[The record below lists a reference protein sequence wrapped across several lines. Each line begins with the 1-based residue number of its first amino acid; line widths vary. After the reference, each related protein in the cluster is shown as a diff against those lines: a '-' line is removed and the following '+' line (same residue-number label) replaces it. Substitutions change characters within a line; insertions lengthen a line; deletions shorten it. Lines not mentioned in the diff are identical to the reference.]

1 MKTNRHTLRAI
12 CFSALIL
19 SIALSALFRLYSP
32 RSYDGWIIAG
42 ALIAIYAFAVSHGPY
57 VGERTALAYRRKVL
71 RLSRGRRRR
80 IFWTLGIVSL
90 GASLGALLAF
100 LQPGRGD
107 WGWTLYLLAI
117 VLLLAGIA
125 SLGNFGSL
133 RGIQSMLRAV
143 KLRGLSHWVLLA
155 LLLIAAW
162 GVRVWQNGSL
172 PFELWF
178 DEARLG
184 VVARRILT
192 EPSYRPFFIEY
203 MDRPAQHAM
212 LTALSFGI
220 FGANI
225 SSLRLV
231 LALFGVLNVLMAY
244 LLFGRWLGRVGG
256 LVAAAVVLSMR
267 YELTF
272 SRIAFDANTTPFF
285 MLLTLFFLDR
295 GFHRRRASDFT
306 LAGLAIG
313 LGLSFYAPLRLFVL
327 FLLALGLIGCA
338 VVVVRKRSIAPLRAL
353 QLHILCMLFG
363 FLTTGG
369 PLLEFAATSPDVH
382 FSRNQSVSIFNSH
395 TEPVVA
401 HAVLN
406 STFKHL
412 GMFNYQG
419 DRNGRHNLPYAPM
432 LDPLSGFLFLL
443 GVGLAARDVRG
454 RPNLLMLGLFAVMLQ
469 AGIWSTEGDAPSAVR
484 SIGVLPSLV
493 YFIALALVTLHR
505 DAVQWLKSW
514 DARQATKYVPAAI
527 YPRLKAFPSFALIAV
542 LLMIALLNLDT
553 YFNRQMVDVAIW
565 MTHSID
571 DTWIGNEMNRLAATY
586 DIALAADLSTS
597 PTIQFLAPG
606 VSPVRIWQYDDQLP
620 LEPRGTRPVA
630 ILLNSTMASTVADA
644 RRIYPAAVITEL
656 RPPGGG
662 EPIAYEILL
671 DR

>member
-1 MKTNRHTLRAI
+1 MKTNRHTLRAV
-12 CFSALIL
+12 CFGALIL
-19 SIALSALFRLYSP
+19 IIALSALSRLNSP

-42 ALIAIYAFAVSHGPY
+42 ALIAIYVFAVSHGLYAAAATHAAHLPTP
-57 VGERTALAYRRKVL
+57 VDPLT
-71 RLSRGRRRR
+71 RRRR
-80 IFWTLGIVSL
+80 LCWTFGIVSF
-90 GASLGALLAF
+90 GSSLGALLAF

-107 WGWTLYLLAI
+107 WGWTLHLLAI
-117 VLLLAGIA
+117 ALLLAGIA
-125 SLGNFGSL
+125 SLGTFGSL
-133 RGIQSMLRAV
+133 RGIQSMRRAV
-143 KLRGLSHWVLLA
+143 ELRGLSHWALLG

-172 PFELWF
+172 PPGLWF
-178 DEARLG
+178 DEARLA

-244 LLFGRWLGRVGG
+244 LLFGRWLGRLGG

-306 LAGLAIG
+306 LAGLALG
-313 LGLSFYAPLRLFVL
+313 LGLSFYAPLRLFAL
-327 FLLALGLIGCA
+327 CLLALGLLGCA
-338 VVVVRKRSIAPLRAL
+338 VVVVRKRSFAPLRAL
-353 QLHILCMLFG
+353 RLPMLCLLFG
-363 FLTTGG
+363 FLTSAG
-369 PLLEFAATSPDVH
+369 PLLEFATTSPDVY
-382 FSRNQSVSIFNSH
+382 FSRNQSVSILNQH
-395 TEPVVA
+395 AEPVLA
-401 HAVLN
+401 LAVLN
-406 STFKHL
+406 STFRHL

-419 DRNGRHNLPYAPM
+419 DRNARHNLPYAPM

-443 GVGLAARDVRG
+443 GLGLAVRDVRYL
-454 RPNLLMLGLFAVMLQ
+454 PNILMLGLFAAMLQ
-469 AGIWSTEGDAPSAVR
+469 AGIWSTEWDAPQAVR
-484 SIGVLPSLV
+484 SIGVMPSLI
-493 YFIALALVTLHR
+493 YFIALALVTLHKDVVR
-505 DAVQWLKSW
+505 WLESWAVRR
-514 DARQATKYVPAAI
+514 AAGRAPAAI
-527 YPRLKAFPSFALIAV
+527 VPRLKALPSFALVAV
-542 LLMIALLNLDT
+542 LLMVSLLNLYT
-553 YFNRQMVDVAIW
+553 YFNRQALDLAVW
-565 MTHSID
+565 MAHSPD
-571 DTWIGNEMNRLAATY
+571 DTWMGNEMNRLAATY
-586 DIALAADLSTS
+586 DIVLAADLSTS

-606 VSPVRIWQYDDQLP
+606 VTPVRIWQYDDHLP

-630 ILLNSTMASTVADA
+630 ILLNSTMVTTVAEA
-644 RRIYPAAVITEL
+644 RRIYPQAIISEL

>member
-12 CFSALIL
+12 CFGALIL
-19 SIALSALFRLYSP
+19 IIALSALFRLYSP

-42 ALIAIYAFAVSHGPY
+42 ALIAIYVFAVSHGPY
-57 VGERTALAYRRKVL
+57 AGEGTALAYRRKIL

-80 IFWTLGIVSL
+80 MFWTLGIVSL
-90 GASLGALLAF
+90 GSSLGALLAF

-107 WGWTLYLLAI
+107 WGWTLHLLAI
-117 VLLLAGIA
+117 VLLLAGVA

-133 RGIQSMLRAV
+133 RGIPSMLRAV
-143 KLRGLSHWVLLA
+143 RLRGLSHWVLLA

-162 GVRVWQNGSL
+162 AVRVWQNGSL
-172 PFELWF
+172 PPGLWF
-178 DEARLG
+178 DEARLA

-192 EPSYRPFFIEY
+192 DPSYCPFFIEY

-244 LLFGRWLGRVGG
+244 LLFGRWLGRLGG
-256 LVAAAVVLSMR
+256 LVAAAVVVSMR

-306 LAGLAIG
+306 LAGLTIG
-313 LGLSFYAPLRLFVL
+313 LGLSFYAPLRLFAL
-327 FLLALGLIGCA
+327 YLLALGLLACA
-338 VVVVRKRSIAPLRAL
+338 LVVVRKRSFAPLRAL
-353 QLHILCMLFG
+353 RLHMLCFLFG
-363 FLTTGG
+363 FLTSAG
-369 PLLEFAATSPDVH
+369 PLLEFAATSPDIY
-382 FSRNQSVSIFNSH
+382 FSRNQSVSILNERA
-395 TEPVVA
+395 EPVLA
-401 HAVLN
+401 LAVLN
-406 STFKHL
+406 STFRHL

-419 DRNGRHNLPYAPM
+419 DRNARHNLPYAPM

-443 GVGLAARDVRG
+443 GLGLAARDFRH
-454 RPNLLMLGLFAVMLQ
+454 RPGILMLGLFAVMLQ
-469 AGIWSTEGDAPSAVR
+469 AGIWSTEWDAPQAVR
-484 SIGVLPSLV
+484 SIGVMPSLI
-493 YFIALALVTLHR
+493 YFITLALVTLHKDVVR
-505 DAVQWLKSW
+505 WLESSAV
-514 DARQATKYVPAAI
+514 RHAAI
-527 YPRLKAFPSFALIAV
+527 YPRLKTLPSFALVAV

-553 YFNRQMVDVAIW
+553 YFNRQAVDVAVW
-565 MTHSID
+565 MAYSPD
-571 DTWIGNEMNRLAATY
+571 DTWTSSEMNRLAATY
-586 DIALAADLSTS
+586 DIVLAADLSTS

-606 VSPVRIWQYDDQLP
+606 VTPVRIWQYDDHLP
-620 LEPRGTRPVA
+620 LEPHGTRPVA

-644 RRIYPAAVITEL
+644 RRIYPTAVITEL